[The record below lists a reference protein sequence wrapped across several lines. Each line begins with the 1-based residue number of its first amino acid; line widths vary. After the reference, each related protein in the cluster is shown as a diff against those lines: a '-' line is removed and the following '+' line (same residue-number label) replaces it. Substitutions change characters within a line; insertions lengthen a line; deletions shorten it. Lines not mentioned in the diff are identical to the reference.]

1 MDMQTPTEAK
11 MRAVTISREYGS
23 GGGEIAHR
31 LAGKLGWRLIDHEIV
46 VQVAHEL
53 DISEEEA
60 ASRDESAQSTV
71 SLILNSMRAVN
82 PAMFSVTPAPVESD
96 EQTYREA
103 LTRVVEVAASA
114 GNVVIVGRASQVLL
128 ARYRDILH
136 VRIVAPFEKRV
147 EYVMR
152 REALKKE
159 DARSRIQLKD
169 RDRQRYLQAEYRHRS
184 DEAQLYDLVIN
195 TGVIDLDHT
204 VNLIMQALEYKASRL
219 SVPED
224 QLGPGA
230 GLTLYP
236 GHPGDIRPPAE
247 E

>member
-1 MDMQTPTEAK
+1 MDMQKSTDAQ
-11 MRAVTISREYGS
+11 MRVVTISREYGS

-31 LAGKLGWRLIDHEIV
+31 LATKLGWRLVDHEIV
-46 VQVAHEL
+46 AQVAHEL
-53 DISEEEA
+53 DISLEEA

-82 PAMFSVTPAPVESD
+82 PAMFSVTLAPVESD

-103 LTRVVEVAASA
+103 LTRVVEAAA
-114 GNVVIVGRASQVLL
+114 ATGNVVIVGRASQVLL
-128 ARYRDILH
+128 ARYRDVLH

-147 EYVMR
+147 EYVMQ

-169 RDRQRYLQAEYRHRS
+169 RDRLRYLQSEYHHRP

-195 TGVIDLDHT
+195 TGVLDLDSA
-204 VNLIMQALEYKASRL
+204 VNLIVQALEYKASRL
-219 SVPED
+219 SIPDE

-230 GLTLYP
+230 GLSAYP
-236 GHPGDIRPPAE
+236 GHPGDIRPPVGK
-247 E
+247 